1 MPPSSAGSQG
11 AEHTMVVQ
19 ACRRDAA
26 LLLGADASVA
36 QQFGD
41 SGMVL
46 MGDTPLSL
54 QPLHSDPS
62 GPWIAFTQAKRPA
75 DVSEDAW
82 CEALLRAT
90 RHCLTVT
97 HAAYGL
103 TDLGDAVLTLRT
115 PAGHGHADLLA
126 AEMAGLLN
134 LRQALLNGI
143 SASGT
148 LRHTQPPAVVTA
160 APENTTES
168 PSSNAQEF
176 EAPDEVLAL
185 VHSALLRLGLPAP
198 QAQAAVRT
206 GELSLEGVNLGLAC
220 GGDTPTLVVVADL
233 GAHALDTADKRKQ
246 ALQANAGLMAAA
258 GVAVAREHG
267 LAHLMARCDL
277 TGHRAEVLASW
288 LRHFARLA
296 KSTANH
302 GPAATPH

>member
-11 AEHTMVVQ
+11 ATHTVTVQ
-19 ACRRDAA
+19 TCRRDAA
-26 LLLGADASVA
+26 LLLGADVSVA

-41 SGMVL
+41 SGMVQ

-54 QPLHSDPS
+54 QPLHRDAS

-82 CEALLRAT
+82 CDALLRAT

-115 PAGHGHADLLA
+115 PAGHDHADLLA
-126 AEMAGLLN
+126 AELAGLLN

-143 SASGT
+143 SAAGT
-148 LRHTQPPAVVTA
+148 LRHTPTPAVMTE
-160 APENTTES
+160 APGNATES

-185 VHSALLRLGLPAP
+185 VHAALLHLGLTTP

-206 GELSLEGVNLGLAC
+206 GELRLEGVNLGLAC
-220 GGDTPTLVVVADL
+220 DGDTPTLVVVADL
-233 GAHALDTADKRKQ
+233 GADALNTPDKRKQ

-277 TGHRAEVLASW
+277 TGHSAEVLATW
-288 LRHFARLA
+288 LGHFALLA
-296 KSTANH
+296 KSTATLQS
-302 GPAATPH
+302 ATALH